1 MTDRLLIVESP
12 TKTRKI
18 QSLLGSGWTVA
29 ASFGHIRDLPTHA
42 MGLSPPDFKPHYE
55 LLERSATAV
64 KKLKALA
71 AKASQVY
78 LATDPDREGEAI
90 AWHIKVAVGLKNPER
105 VTFNEITAKAIRKA
119 LDAPRPIDI
128 HLVAAQEA
136 RRAMDRLVGY
146 MVSPELCQ
154 RLNGKWSA
162 GRVQSPAL
170 RLVVDREREI
180 EAFVP
185 LTHYG
190 VTLYFDGP
198 QGIWRAHWLIKPLLA
213 EGQEHWTDA
222 GFARR
227 VAELREVIVMQC
239 KDMQRQSEPPP
250 PFTTSSLQ
258 QAASARL
265 NMNPKKTMDVA
276 QALFEQGHISYMRTD
291 SPNLSDEAMESIRQ
305 YAQSQNLP
313 LSNAPRHWQ
322 AKASAQEAH
331 EAIRPTH
338 VERREAGS
346 TPDERAL
353 YQLIWQR
360 AVASQMAAAVYDVR
374 QAVLDSVLTLDGNTI
389 RFGAKGEI
397 LRFAGWLSLTAGDAT
412 DEADTENRDNPIPE
426 LEVGTRLV
434 AKDGRLIEKKTEP
447 PRRYTQ
453 AGLVKALERLG
464 IGRPSTY
471 AAIMEGLLRR
481 AYVTLKGKTLHPTDI
496 GKTVVDL
503 LKPAFRFLQYEFTAQ
518 MEDKLDDIARGELR
532 YVTVVAET
540 YQILQTELNAL
551 NPVAGSTSRR
561 NTRRTPAEV
570 DTQATACTC
579 PSCDRPM
586 RRIKG
591 SKGWF
596 WGCSGFREGCT
607 TTLPD
612 LNGRPGKR
620 EPGRTPSNSP

>member
-1 MTDRLLIVESP
+1 LSFRLLIVESP

-29 ASFGHIRDLPTHA
+29 ASFGHIRDLPART
-42 MGLSPPDFKPHYE
+42 MGLAPPDFKPRYE
-55 LLERSATAV
+55 VLERAV
-64 KKLKALA
+64 PAIKKLKSLA
-71 AKASQVY
+71 AQASQVY

-90 AWHIKVAVGLKNPER
+90 AWHIQVAVGLKQAER
-105 VTFNEITAKAIRKA
+105 VTFNEITAKALRKA
-119 LDAPRPIDI
+119 LESPRPLDI

-146 MVSPELCQ
+146 MVSPELCH

-198 QGIWRAHWLIKPLLA
+198 DGTWRAHWLIKPLLSPD
-213 EGQEHWTDA
+213 QEHWTDA
-222 GFARR
+222 EFARR
-227 VAELREVIVMQC
+227 VAERREVVVVQC
-239 KDMQRQSEPPP
+239 KDAERQAEPPP

-291 SPNLSDEAMESIRQ
+291 SPNLSEEAIASIRQ
-305 YAQSQNLP
+305 FATAQQLP
-313 LSNAPRHWQ
+313 LAATPRHWQ
-322 AKASAQEAH
+322 ARAAAQEAH
-331 EAIRPTH
+331 EAIRPTR
-338 VERREAGS
+338 VEQREAGKS
-346 TPDERAL
+346 GDERAL

-374 QAVLDSVLTLDGNTI
+374 QALLDAVEPLDDKTI
-389 RFGAKGEI
+389 RFGAKGEK
-397 LRFAGWLSLTAGDAT
+397 LKSAGWLLLTSGDAT
-412 DEADTENRDNPIPE
+412 DEADPENRDNPIPA
-426 LEVGTRLV
+426 LTVGERLT
-434 AKDGRLIEKKTEP
+434 ARDGRLLEKKTEP

-453 AGLVKALERLG
+453 AGLVRALERRG

-471 AAIMEGLLRR
+471 AAILEGLVRR
-481 AYVTLKGKTLHPTDI
+481 GYVILKGKTLLPTDI

-503 LKPAFRFLQYEFTAQ
+503 LKPAFRFLQYEFTAR
-518 MEDKLDDIARGELR
+518 MEDQLDEIARGERR
-532 YVTVVAET
+532 YVSVVAET
-540 YQILQTELNAL
+540 FAILQTELAAL
-551 NPVAGSTSRR
+551 TPVPGAPPRRDSTRP
-561 NTRRTPAEV
+561 PAEI
-570 DTQATACTC
+570 DTRAPACPCPTC
-579 PSCDRPM
+579 HQPM

-591 SKGWF
+591 RNGWF
-596 WGCSGFREGCT
+596 WGCSGFRNGCT

-612 LNGRPGKR
+612 MAGQPAL
-620 EPGRTPSNSP
+620 PSSAAHA